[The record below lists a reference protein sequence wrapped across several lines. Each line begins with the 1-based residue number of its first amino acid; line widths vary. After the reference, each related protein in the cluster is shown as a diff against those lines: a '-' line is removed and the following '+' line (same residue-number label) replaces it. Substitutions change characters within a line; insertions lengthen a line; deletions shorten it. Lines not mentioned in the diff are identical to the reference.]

1 MPAKPDLRAV
11 IMAGGSGTRFWP
23 LSRRKSP
30 KQFLPIV
37 SDRTMIE
44 ETARRI
50 LPLVP
55 PRRIYTIANA
65 VQTRM
70 IRRLLPRLPA
80 GNFLVEPAARNT
92 APSLILAT
100 ARIFLENPKAVVAVL
115 PSDHLIADA
124 SVFRTKVAAA
134 AAAAAAEDAL
144 ITFGIPPTFPSTG
157 YGYIQYRKSA
167 ARKFLGVPFRDVVQF
182 TEKPSAE
189 KAAAF
194 LREGGYAWNSG
205 MFFWRADVFAGKL
218 ERFAPELHA
227 AWTRMLAALRS
238 GSRSRVASVFSGI
251 PAISID
257 YALMEKAGGVLMA
270 EGKFGW
276 SDVGAWSSLA
286 DIWARDQ
293 TGNAARGAMAAIDA
307 RNNVIH
313 NPGRL
318 TALIG
323 VEDLVIVNT
332 KDALLVCRRD
342 RDQHVKQVLELLARI
357 GKTDYL

>member
-37 SDRTMIE
+37 SSRTMLE
-44 ETARRI
+44 ETARRV

-55 PRRIYTIANA
+55 LRRIYTIAA
-65 VQTRM
+65 AAQTRT

-80 GNFLVEPAARNT
+80 GNYLVEPEARNT

-100 ARIFLENPKAVVAVL
+100 ARIYLENPKAVVAVL
-115 PSDHLIADA
+115 PSDHLITEE
-124 SVFRTKVAAA
+124 SVFRKKVAAA

-157 YGYIQYRKSA
+157 YGYIHYRKGSG
-167 ARKFLGVPFRDVVQF
+167 RKFLGVPFRDVVAF
-182 TEKPSAE
+182 KEKPSAA
-189 KAAAF
+189 KAVAF
-194 LREGGYAWNSG
+194 LRAGGYAWNSG

-218 ERFAPELHA
+218 ERFAPEYYA
-227 AWTRMLAALRS
+227 AWTQMLAALRS
-238 GSRSRVASVFSGI
+238 GSKSQLASAFSAI

-257 YALMEKAGGVLMA
+257 YALMEKARGVLMA
-270 EGKFGW
+270 EGNFGW

-293 TGNAARGAMAAIDA
+293 AGNAAKGAVAALDA
-307 RNNVIH
+307 RNSVVY

-332 KDALLVCRRD
+332 KDALLVCRRE
-342 RDQHVKQVLELLARI
+342 RDQDVKQILELLARTR
-357 GKTDYL
+357 KTDYL